1 MPKLTMV
8 TKIESGECP
17 IRSILD
23 RVGDK
28 WSVLIFV
35 ALKDEAKRFNEIKR
49 LIGDIS
55 QRVLT
60 STLRRLEAD
69 GYISRKVYPT
79 APPKVEYSLTP
90 RGQELFTLIHPLILW
105 AKEEFVK
112 AYSKVA
118 RPQKTQSSFAGIEQ
132 ISKVI
137 RDSIYIDS

>member
-79 APPKVEYSLTP
+79 APPKVEYSLTA
-90 RGQELFTLIHPLILW
+90 RGQELFTLIHPLIVW
-105 AKEEFVK
+105 AKENREGIFESRK
-112 AYSKVA
+112 AAENTK
-118 RPQKTQSSFAGIEQ
+118 
-132 ISKVI
+132 
-137 RDSIYIDS
+137 

>member
-17 IRSILD
+17 IRSVLD

-79 APPKVEYSLTP
+79 APPKVEYSLTA
-90 RGQELFTLIHPLILW
+90 RGQELFTLIHVNKRI
-105 AKEEFVK
+105 VK
-112 AYSKVA
+112 SIFESRAAS
-118 RPQKTQSSFAGIEQ
+118 QNSSAEIEQ
-132 ISKVI
+132 ISEVI
-137 RDSIYIDS
+137 RDSTDFDG

>member
-17 IRSILD
+17 IRSVLD

-79 APPKVEYSLTP
+79 APPKV
-90 RGQELFTLIHPLILW
+90 
-105 AKEEFVK
+105 
-112 AYSKVA
+112 
-118 RPQKTQSSFAGIEQ
+118 
-132 ISKVI
+132 
-137 RDSIYIDS
+137 

>member
-8 TKIESGECP
+8 TKIENEECP
-17 IRSILD
+17 IRSVLD
-23 RVGDK
+23 HVGDK

-79 APPKVEYSLTP
+79 GPPQGRIFADGSGTRIVYADPSS
-90 RGQELFTLIHPLILW
+90 HPVG
-105 AKEEFVK
+105 ERE
-112 AYSKVA
+112 S
-118 RPQKTQSSFAGIEQ
+118 
-132 ISKVI
+132 
-137 RDSIYIDS
+137 

>member
-17 IRSILD
+17 IRSVLD

-28 WSVLIFV
+28 WWVLIFV
-35 ALKDEAKRFNEIKR
+35 ALIDEAKRFNEIKR

-79 APPKVEYSLTP
+79 APPRLN
-90 RGQELFTLIHPLILW
+90 IH
-105 AKEEFVK
+105 
-112 AYSKVA
+112 
-118 RPQKTQSSFAGIEQ
+118 
-132 ISKVI
+132 
-137 RDSIYIDS
+137 